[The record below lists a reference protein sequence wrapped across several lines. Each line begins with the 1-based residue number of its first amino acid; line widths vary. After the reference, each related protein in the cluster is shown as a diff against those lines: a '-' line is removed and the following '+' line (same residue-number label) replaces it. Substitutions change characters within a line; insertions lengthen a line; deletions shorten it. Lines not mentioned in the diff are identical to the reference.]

1 MSYSLTDSQYY
12 IHKVSSYSLVVWDSN
27 YFNWLYC
34 FGGRNPSRPFK
45 LLLIFKT
52 LLSESRSTIAST
64 VALKS
69 EDLFFHVL
77 KVFHINFRFHFKN
90 LLFHIICTFVLCNS
104 LSLFSLVNSTAI
116 PHGCEMDGHLLFLWE
131 IPITA
136 TNQHLNFHICFLS
149 TEYYI
154 FIWTVNTIL
163 FLKGVH
169 SYSSI
174 NCFEAPLTTCFC
186 TWR

>member
-27 YFNWLYC
+27 YFSWLYC

-52 LLSESRSTIAST
+52 FLSESRSTIAST

-104 LSLFSLVNSTAI
+104 LESVFIIKFYGDIAWLWNGWSFAI
-116 PHGCEMDGHLLFLWE
+116 PSRDPYYRNQSTPKLSYLLLEHW
-131 IPITA
+131 
-136 TNQHLNFHICFLS
+136 
-149 TEYYI
+149 
-154 FIWTVNTIL
+154 IL
-163 FLKGVH
+163 HFYLD
-169 SYSSI
+169 S
-174 NCFEAPLTTCFC
+174 
-186 TWR
+186 